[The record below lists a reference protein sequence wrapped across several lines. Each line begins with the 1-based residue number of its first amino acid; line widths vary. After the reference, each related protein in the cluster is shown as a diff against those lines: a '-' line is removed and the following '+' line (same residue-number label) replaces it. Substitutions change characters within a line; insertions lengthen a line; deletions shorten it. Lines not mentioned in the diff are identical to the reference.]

1 MHAIENFLHNMCY
14 QCSVHCKFYHVPCY
28 CHDCHAWTVQLNN
41 CAAVNELAIVQYF
54 IRCSN
59 IHKFAIAYWCHPG
72 TIIVMMLSVWQIF
85 IALLEL
91 KLKDS
96 CTDTAVCVDLAN
108 QNGKALHMTIIMCR
122 ASYSGWIEAWPHNFI
137 HVHSFFVLVLQ
148 GLRKQLYQ
156 LLHSC
161 ALCGKG

>member
-1 MHAIENFLHNMCY
+1 M
-14 QCSVHCKFYHVPCY
+14 K
-28 CHDCHAWTVQLNN
+28 
-41 CAAVNELAIVQYF
+41 LAIVQYF

-96 CTDTAVCVDLAN
+96 CTDISYYIVVLCVAKGNYNKGTFKGQKGQENGLA
-108 QNGKALHMTIIMCR
+108 Q
-122 ASYSGWIEAWPHNFI
+122 
-137 HVHSFFVLVLQ
+137 
-148 GLRKQLYQ
+148 
-156 LLHSC
+156 
-161 ALCGKG
+161 

>member
-1 MHAIENFLHNMCY
+1 MQLSSPFNIQLNYVPDNILMHAIENFLHNMCY

-59 IHKFAIAYWCHPG
+59 IHNFAIAYWRHPG
-72 TIIVMMLSVWQIF
+72 TITVMMLSVWQIF

-96 CTDTAVCVDLAN
+96 CTDISYYIVVLCVTKGN
-108 QNGKALHMTIIMCR
+108 YNKGTFKGQKGQEWSSSIGYCNICPQAL
-122 ASYSGWIEAWPHNFI
+122 S
-137 HVHSFFVLVLQ
+137 
-148 GLRKQLYQ
+148 
-156 LLHSC
+156 
-161 ALCGKG
+161 